1 MGNYFER
8 ISRFLDRPLD
18 APPRLFLVASAV
30 LTLPLLRMRI
40 WRDFGPAAG
49 LRWVPFALGG
59 LALLFLRA
67 AVLGKMGALIDAFVL
82 YLYLGVFC
90 LWWFGLGPSSRPSN
104 VDNATAPGMAFLF
117 LILVASL
124 LLAAVVLGWREWHAD
139 SSREARRFVG

>member
-1 MGNYFER
+1 
-8 ISRFLDRPLD
+8 
-18 APPRLFLVASAV
+18 
-30 LTLPLLRMRI
+30 MRI
-40 WRDFGPAAG
+40 WRDFEPAAG

-90 LWWFGLGPSSRPSN
+90 LWWFGLGPSSSPSN
-104 VDNATAPGMAFLF
+104 PDNASAPGMAFLF

-124 LLAAVVLGWREWHAD
+124 LLAAVVLGWREWYAD
-139 SSREARRFVG
+139 SSREARRLVG